1 MNSNN
6 VVISVANLEHSYG
19 STKVLNGLNFTIEK
33 GKIFGLFGKNGAG
46 KTTTI
51 NILMG
56 FLTPEKGECIIYG
69 EKAASLSNENKRRIG
84 LLHEGHISYDF
95 MTLEQTE
102 KFYKDFFP
110 NWESKT
116 FAYFMEKLGLPKN
129 RKIKHMSCGQ
139 RSQVA
144 LAVLMAQGAE
154 TLILDDFS
162 MGLDAGY
169 RRLFLDHLNHF
180 VKDNNKTILIT
191 SHIVQD
197 LERFV
202 DEAVIINKGHVLLS
216 APLSNIKDGIDY
228 LLVPDWEVLSDPKV
242 WAMALGQALFS
253 LSLAG
258 SGMVVYGSYLKDDI
272 NIPKAAVQT
281 AIFSSLGALLC
292 AFVVI
297 PAVFAFG
304 ISAKAGP
311 PLVFISIPLV
321 FQKMPFGYFFSILFN
336 ISILFAAVS
345 SLINLMECPIEALEN
360 RLKLSRKAAVISIGI
375 IMIAVGIFIEKADK
389 VGSWMDFVSVYIVPT
404 GAMLSGVMIFWIFGM
419 KTFRENVEKG
429 MNKPLPKWFDFMAKY
444 VFVGVSV
451 LILILSITLGGF

>member
-1 MNSNN
+1 MSFNN
-6 VVISVANLEHSYG
+6 TIISVSGLEHSYG
-19 STKVLNGLNFTIEK
+19 SAKVLKGLDFTVDK

-56 FLTPEKGECIIYG
+56 FLTPEKGECLIYG
-69 EKAASLSNENKRRIG
+69 EKSSKLSNENKSRIG

-102 KFYKDFFP
+102 KFYKGFFKK
-110 NWESKT
+110 WESKT

-202 DEAVIINKGHVLLS
+202 DEAVIINKGQILLS
-216 APLSNIKDGIDY
+216 APLSKIKNGIYGYRLPLSSNIKNIKKDEKILDISITKESY
-228 LLVPDWEVLSDPKV
+228 EIITR
-242 WAMALGQALFS
+242 
-253 LSLAG
+253 LSLEE
-258 SGMVVYGSYLKDDI
+258 YKKYLQD
-272 NIPKAAVQT
+272 AAL
-281 AIFSSLGALLC
+281 S
-292 AFVVI
+292 
-297 PAVFAFG
+297 
-304 ISAKAGP
+304 
-311 PLVFISIPLV
+311 
-321 FQKMPFGYFFSILFN
+321 
-336 ISILFAAVS
+336 
-345 SLINLMECPIEALEN
+345 EN
-360 RLKLSRKAAVISIGI
+360 
-375 IMIAVGIFIEKADK
+375 
-389 VGSWMDFVSVYIVPT
+389 IVPYNVSFEDAFIALT
-404 GAMLSGVMIFWIFGM
+404 G
-419 KTFRENVEKG
+419 
-429 MNKPLPKWFDFMAKY
+429 KY
-444 VFVGVSV
+444 
-451 LILILSITLGGF
+451 

>member
-1 MNSNN
+1 MR
-6 VVISVANLEHSYG
+6 
-19 STKVLNGLNFTIEK
+19 VL
-33 GKIFGLFGKNGAG
+33 
-46 KTTTI
+46 
-51 NILMG
+51 
-56 FLTPEKGECIIYG
+56 
-69 EKAASLSNENKRRIG
+69 
-84 LLHEGHISYDF
+84 
-95 MTLEQTE
+95 TL
-102 KFYKDFFP
+102 P
-110 NWESKT
+110 
-116 FAYFMEKLGLPKN
+116 
-129 RKIKHMSCGQ
+129 
-139 RSQVA
+139 
-144 LAVLMAQGAE
+144 
-154 TLILDDFS
+154 
-162 MGLDAGY
+162 
-169 RRLFLDHLNHF
+169 
-180 VKDNNKTILIT
+180 
-191 SHIVQD
+191 
-197 LERFV
+197 
-202 DEAVIINKGHVLLS
+202 
-216 APLSNIKDGIDY
+216 NIKDGIDY
-228 LLVPDWEVLSDPKV
+228 LLVPDWEVLSDPKA

-272 NIPKAAVQT
+272 NIPKAAIQT

-375 IMIAVGIFIEKADK
+375 IMIAVGIFIEKAEK

-404 GAMLSGVMIFWIFGM
+404 GAMLSGIMTFWIFGM

-429 MNKPLPKWFDFMAKY
+429 MDKPLPKWFDFMSKY